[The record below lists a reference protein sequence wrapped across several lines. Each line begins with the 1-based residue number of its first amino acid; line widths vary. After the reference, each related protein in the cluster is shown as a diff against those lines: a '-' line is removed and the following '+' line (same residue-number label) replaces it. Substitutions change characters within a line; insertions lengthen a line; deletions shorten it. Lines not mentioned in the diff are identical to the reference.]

1 MSMSGLKKIVNH
13 ISIDN
18 KMILSASFCCFHGKS
33 ILESLDRRNF
43 DNARAICNLH
53 SRNNFALV

>member
-18 KMILSASFCCFHGKS
+18 KMISSASFCCFHGKS
-33 ILESLDRRNF
+33 ILESLDRQR
-43 DNARAICNLH
+43 ARYL
-53 SRNNFALV
+53 